1 MHKNKS
7 GSFVWLFLFP
17 LDWSTGRHKKH
28 CQIWPSEATGQHAMA
43 TLVCLPWKTAC
54 HAQPGLA
61 WVDQSS
67 RIKNAFIVFWHLLIK
82 RHYLPNYPMNRCM
95 HMLFWNY
102 ISIGM
107 IEYSIHFAGN
117 YCKSDENAD
126 WKEVIFFWGAHST
139 NPCGTN
145 VGTSFSVEIDPSKSW
160 MVFFNR
166 LCSDSEQDW
175 VSLAVFHLGTAS
187 FLRGL

>member
-43 TLVCLPWKTAC
+43 TLVCLPLITAR
-54 HAQPGLA
+54 HARPGLA

-67 RIKNAFIVFWHLLIK
+67 SIKNAFIVFWHLLIK

-95 HMLFWNY
+95 HMLFQY
-102 ISIGM
+102 CISTVM
-107 IEYSIHFAGN
+107 DEYTINCDGS
-117 YCKSDENAD
+117 YCKYDVIGHP
-126 WKEVIFFWGAHST
+126 KEI
-139 NPCGTN
+139 N
-145 VGTSFSVEIDPSKSW
+145 FSRGPILPIP
-160 MVFFNR
+160 
-166 LCSDSEQDW
+166 
-175 VSLAVFHLGTAS
+175 AVTHF
-187 FLRGL
+187 RR

>member
-43 TLVCLPWKTAC
+43 TLVCLPLKTAC
-54 HAQPGLA
+54 HARPGLA

-67 RIKNAFIVFWHLLIK
+67 SIKNAFIVFWHLLIK

-139 NPCGTN
+139 NPCGILVSAFYEEHTLN
-145 VGTSFSVEIDPSKSW
+145 VAQWPRT
-160 MVFFNR
+160 
-166 LCSDSEQDW
+166 
-175 VSLAVFHLGTAS
+175 
-187 FLRGL
+187 FLRIR